1 MKSLIQGLVLLRK
14 VEICLENTKY
24 GQDEPR
30 KYVDGGL
37 AMWSLTQ
44 YNTSVFWDSETWNL
58 YLFVDLKCWG
68 KVIHEFGLN
77 SINLTQIQTQGAE
90 CRVCSYVVCTLIKHS
105 ACSEGIKRKLKQN
118 FELTLVKPRFSRGHS
133 SLVLLSLHSQ
143 APTCREYWLVPQD
156 IKMLMEGKLT

>member
-1 MKSLIQGLVLLRK
+1 MVFNSIQYLSVLRF
-14 VEICLENTKY
+14 
-24 GQDEPR
+24 R
-30 KYVDGGL
+30 
-37 AMWSLTQ
+37 
-44 YNTSVFWDSETWNL
+44 NL
-58 YLFVDLKCWG
+58 KFIFVCRFKIGG
-68 KVIHEFGLN
+68 KVIHELGLN

-143 APTCREYWLVPQD
+143 APTCREY
-156 IKMLMEGKLT
+156 